1 MNEAMQ
7 LETIKAKRL
16 TWSNVARRQVS
27 LAQLVLSAAALG
39 LLILA
44 YAVSTHFQV
53 HQQLYQ
59 YGRTWLKGN
68 TAADKN
74 IWLPDFHVVI
84 DAKPLAPD
92 VANISGITY
101 DYDND
106 RLLAVTNKGPI
117 QLLALNVN
125 GDIIARYPLIGFD
138 DTEGVAYLGN
148 GRIVLCDEDLQQL
161 DIITLPP
168 QARPIHVEEAQ
179 FIELLI
185 NPSIHNKGFEGV
197 TYDPAN
203 DRLFAIKERDPR
215 QMFEVSG
222 VLRSID
228 QGRLQIKIADRL
240 DWITKSVAARDLS
253 DGYYDPRTGHLLLL
267 SDQSHSV
274 TELDSK
280 GRFVSIRSLLG
291 TFSDLK
297 HSAPQ
302 PEGLTMDRAGNLY
315 VVSEPNLFYKFS
327 KVPE

>member
-1 MNEAMQ
+1 MQ

-27 LAQLVLSAAALG
+27 LAQLVLSAVALG

-106 RLLAVTNKGPI
+106 RLLAVTNKGPM
-117 QLLALNVN
+117 QLLALDAN

-161 DIITLPP
+161 DIITLPT

-179 FIELLI
+179 FIALLI
-185 NPSIHNKGFEGV
+185 NPSIHNKGF
-197 TYDPAN
+197 
-203 DRLFAIKERDPR
+203 
-215 QMFEVSG
+215 
-222 VLRSID
+222 
-228 QGRLQIKIADRL
+228 
-240 DWITKSVAARDLS
+240 
-253 DGYYDPRTGHLLLL
+253 
-267 SDQSHSV
+267 
-274 TELDSK
+274 
-280 GRFVSIRSLLG
+280 
-291 TFSDLK
+291 
-297 HSAPQ
+297 
-302 PEGLTMDRAGNLY
+302 
-315 VVSEPNLFYKFS
+315 
-327 KVPE
+327 